1 MYARDEYFYL
11 QDNYYT
17 VNYLFD
23 MLKFMPYYIRWLDQA
38 HQREDIQP
46 IAHRG

>member
-1 MYARDEYFYL
+1 M
-11 QDNYYT
+11 QDNYFICNTIYYT

-38 HQREDIQP
+38 HQMEDIQP
-46 IAHRG
+46 VGHTG